1 MGRRTD
7 TRERM
12 VRSAA
17 SLLREHGVR
26 GTSFPQ
32 VLRAADAPR
41 GSLGHHFPG
50 GRTEMLVDAIRWA
63 GRGPTAA
70 IRAAAEAG
78 AAPEET
84 VAGIVDF
91 YRDALEAS
99 DYRAGCPIGAAAH
112 DGFDEPE
119 LRAATAE
126 VLDDW
131 RAALSASLR
140 GAGAGDED
148 ARALSDLAVSALEG
162 AILIA
167 RVDRSGRP
175 LEHVAAQIAVAIRA
189 ALPADRPG

>member
-1 MGRRTD
+1 MSQWSDPWQGRGAG
-7 TRERM
+7 
-12 VRSAA
+12 S
-17 SLLREHGVR
+17 HGVGGDLTVER
-26 GTSFPQ
+26 
-32 VLRAADAPR
+32 RAESP
-41 GSLGHHFPG
+41 LW
-50 GRTEMLVDAIRWA
+50 V
-63 GRGPTAA
+63 AA

-78 AAPEET
+78 APPEEA
-84 VAGIVDF
+84 VAAIVAF

-131 RAALSASLR
+131 RAALTASLR
-140 GAGAGDED
+140 GAGAGEED

-162 AILIA
+162 AILLA

-175 LEHVAAQIAVAIRA
+175 LDHVASQIAVAIRA